1 MDIALAPSL
10 QRTAWD
16 FPAILYLRKTST
28 TTRWKLIKTYI
39 YVNIYLCIIYILYIF
54 GCNGESIFSIHRP
67 GRLWQTWPREALS
80 WATLTDGGNQP
91 WAIHTEKRY
100 LHFIGRTCNRTIP
113 FNFDLFVW
121 NYLIVGQHD
130 HWNFTRTQIGT
141 DYNLLNSQIKGSFS
155 ADTWPVVLLLLSRH
169 VIPADHLKW
178 INMEKTTHIV
188 RNDEINQRFAAQ
200 I

>member
-1 MDIALAPSL
+1 MEGTNPGPFIPKKDISISL
-10 QRTAWD
+10 E
-16 FPAILYLRKTST
+16 
-28 TTRWKLIKTYI
+28 
-39 YVNIYLCIIYILYIF
+39 
-54 GCNGESIFSIHRP
+54 GH
-67 GRLWQTWPREALS
+67 
-80 WATLTDGGNQP
+80 ATG
-91 WAIHTEKRY
+91 
-100 LHFIGRTCNRTIP
+100 P
-113 FNFDLFVW
+113 FNFDLFLW

-130 HWNFTRTQIGT
+130 YWNFTRTQIGT